1 MSVLVWL
8 ESSLA
13 PAGVGSCDA
22 AFIRR
27 CGSSILGRMKVATLR
42 FSKMHGCGN
51 DFVVIDAT
59 RSPFQPDPALL
70 ARLTDRRFGVGCDQ
84 VLVVQAPTS
93 PEVDFDYRIFN
104 ADGSE
109 VGQCGNGVR
118 AVARFVADEGLSQQ
132 PRLTVQTRTARMC
145 TERLPDGRVRV
156 DMGIPR
162 FAPAEIPLELPAA
175 TDYTVELQNIGPV
188 RFGAVSFGN
197 PHAVVQVPDVEAAA
211 VEIIGSALQRSPVFP
226 QSVNVG
232 FVQVVDRRH
241 ARLRVYERGSGET
254 LACGSGACAAFS
266 VLRRQGLLDAG
277 ASLALRGGMLDLEWA
292 GDGQPVFMTGP
303 AETTFKGEL
312 PWPI

>member
-1 MSVLVWL
+1 MN
-8 ESSLA
+8 A
-13 PAGVGSCDA
+13 
-22 AFIRR
+22 
-27 CGSSILGRMKVATLR
+27 ATLR

-59 RSPFQPDPALL
+59 RNPFQPDPALL
-70 ARLTDRRFGVGCDQ
+70 TRLTDRRFGVGCDQ

-132 PRLTVQTRTARMC
+132 PQLTVQTRTARMR

-156 DMGIPR
+156 DMGVPR
-162 FAPAEIPLELPAA
+162 FAPAEIPLALPAA
-175 TDYTVELQNIGPV
+175 ADYAVELEDLGQV
-188 RFGAVSFGN
+188 RFDAVSFGN
-197 PHAVVQVPDVEAAA
+197 PHAVVQVSDVDTAA
-211 VEIIGSALQRSPVFP
+211 VEHIGPALQQSPAFP

-232 FVQVVDRRH
+232 FVQAVDRRL

-254 LACGSGACAAFS
+254 LACGSGACAAFA
-266 VLRRQGLLDAG
+266 VLRRRNLLDVTAEI
-277 ASLALRGGMLDLEWA
+277 ALRGGTLELEWA

-303 AETTFKGEL
+303 AETTFKGAL
-312 PWPI
+312 QWPI